1 MAALLPLSDN
11 DEVLEQFF
19 WGILLMKRFALSAA
33 LLSFALWANPAS
45 ASTISFILTDGS
57 HCADCAPGPFG
68 TITVSSVDGTTNTVD
83 VLATL
88 KPGFGFVDTGG
99 GHEALTWNIDG
110 DPVIKVEGLPAG
122 FVLGPVNDD
131 VPGNVPGMGLFYY
144 SVDCPGCGPG
154 ASNAYAGPL
163 AFTISV
169 ASGELNP
176 EMFIANGKGYTFTA
190 DITTG
195 NGNTGSVGSFGG
207 VETTVLNTA
216 AVPEPASLVLLGS
229 GLIGAAAR
237 ARKRRG
243 AKA

>member
-1 MAALLPLSDN
+1 
-11 DEVLEQFF
+11 
-19 WGILLMKRFALSAA
+19 
-33 LLSFALWANPAS
+33 
-45 ASTISFILTDGS
+45 
-57 HCADCAPGPFG
+57 
-68 TITVSSVDGTTNTVD
+68 
-83 VLATL
+83 
-88 KPGFGFVDTGG
+88 
-99 GHEALTWNIDG
+99 
-110 DPVIKVEGLPAG
+110 
-122 FVLGPVNDD
+122 
-131 VPGNVPGMGLFYY
+131 MGLFYY